1 MTIIQRVLQ
10 SVKKNRK
17 SNEMRKEI
25 VFKPLGR
32 IGKISVF
39 TSGKGGTGKS
49 SLASAIA
56 GFLSLA
62 GQKVL
67 LIDTD
72 TGLQNLSFML
82 GVDSEVFYDLYDVL
96 ERGIP
101 WEKSV
106 VAIPGFES
114 FFLLPS
120 DQIRDKQSIRKD
132 AFEIFLLKAVRYFD
146 HIIIDSPSGMEYG
159 FNFAV
164 SSVDTAFVVVVPET
178 PSIMDGAQI
187 LRLLDDR
194 HIPSR
199 LIVNKRVENLE
210 RVNLSPPSDEIER
223 MLGKPVLAS
232 IPMDTIIMAC
242 NHKGIPIA
250 LWDKE
255 GEAPNAIR
263 SFVQE
268 FWLAH
273 SNNNRIHTA
282 KTDKNDVQNVE
293 K

>member
-1 MTIIQRVLQ
+1 MTIIQRILR
-10 SVKKNRK
+10 SVKKNNTGNK
-17 SNEMRKEI
+17 NKKE
-25 VFKPLGR
+25 VSFQRLGKT
-32 IGKISVF
+32 GKISVF

-72 TGLQNLSFML
+72 TGLQNLGFML
-82 GVDSEVFYDLYDVL
+82 GVDSEIFYDLYDVL

-106 VAIPGFES
+106 VAIPGFKS
-114 FFLLPS
+114 FYLLPS

-132 AFEIFLLKAVRYFD
+132 AFEFFLLKAVRYFD

-164 SSVDTAFVVVVPET
+164 SSVDMAFVVIVPET

-187 LRLLDDR
+187 LRRLEDR
-194 HIPSR
+194 HITSHI
-199 LIVNKRVENLE
+199 IVNKRVEKFEN
-210 RVNLSPPSDEIER
+210 VNLSPTSDEIER
-223 MLGKPVLAS
+223 ILGKPVLTS

-263 SFVQE
+263 SFVQK
-268 FWLAH
+268 FW
-273 SNNNRIHTA
+273 TA
-282 KTDKNDVQNVE
+282 KNNVQNVKE
-293 K
+293 

>member
-1 MTIIQRVLQ
+1 M
-10 SVKKNRK
+10 
-17 SNEMRKEI
+17 
-25 VFKPLGR
+25 
-32 IGKISVF
+32 
-39 TSGKGGTGKS
+39 
-49 SLASAIA
+49 
-56 GFLSLA
+56 
-62 GQKVL
+62 
-67 LIDTD
+67 IDTD
-72 TGLQNLSFML
+72 TGLQNLGFML
-82 GVDSEVFYDLYDVL
+82 GVDSEIFYDLYDVL

-114 FFLLPS
+114 LYLLPS

-132 AFEIFLLKAVRYFD
+132 AFEFFLLKAVRYFD

-187 LRLLDDR
+187 LRRLEDR
-194 HIPSR
+194 HIPSHV
-199 LIVNKRVENLE
+199 IVNKRVEKLE
-210 RVNLSPPSDEIER
+210 KVNLSPTSDEIER
-223 MLGKPVLAS
+223 VLGKPVLTS

-263 SFVQE
+263 SFVQK
-268 FWLAH
+268 FWVVP
-273 SNNNRIHTA
+273 SNNNRTHTA
-282 KTDKNDVQNVE
+282 KAEKNSVRNVE

>member
-1 MTIIQRVLQ
+1 MTIIQRILR
-10 SVKKNRK
+10 SVKKNNTGNK
-17 SNEMRKEI
+17 NKKE
-25 VFKPLGR
+25 VSFQRLGKT
-32 IGKISVF
+32 GKISVF

-72 TGLQNLSFML
+72 TGLQNLGFML
-82 GVDSEVFYDLYDVL
+82 GVDSEIFYDLYDVL

-106 VAIPGFES
+106 VAIPGFKS
-114 FFLLPS
+114 FYLLPS

-132 AFEIFLLKAVRYFD
+132 AFEFFLLKAVRYFD

-164 SSVDTAFVVVVPET
+164 SSVDMAFVVIVPET

-187 LRLLDDR
+187 LRRLEDR
-194 HIPSR
+194 HITSHI
-199 LIVNKRVENLE
+199 IVNKRVEKFEN
-210 RVNLSPPSDEIER
+210 VNLSPTSDEIER
-223 MLGKPVLAS
+223 ILGKPVLTS

-250 LWDKE
+250 LWNKE

-263 SFVQE
+263 SFVQK
-268 FWLAH
+268 FW
-273 SNNNRIHTA
+273 TA
-282 KTDKNDVQNVE
+282 KNNVQNVKE
-293 K
+293 

>member
-1 MTIIQRVLQ
+1 MTIIQRILR
-10 SVKKNRK
+10 SVKKNNTGNK
-17 SNEMRKEI
+17 NKKE
-25 VFKPLGR
+25 VSFQRLGKT
-32 IGKISVF
+32 GKISVF

-72 TGLQNLSFML
+72 TGLQNLGFML
-82 GVDSEVFYDLYDVL
+82 GVDSEIFYDLYDVL

-106 VAIPGFES
+106 VAIPGFKS
-114 FFLLPS
+114 FYLLPS

-132 AFEIFLLKAVRYFD
+132 AFEFFLLKAVRYFD

-164 SSVDTAFVVVVPET
+164 SSVDMAFVVIVPET

-187 LRLLDDR
+187 LRRLEDR
-194 HIPSR
+194 HITSHI
-199 LIVNKRVENLE
+199 IVNKRVEKFEN
-210 RVNLSPPSDEIER
+210 VNLSPTSDEIER
-223 MLGKPVLAS
+223 ILGKPVLTS

-250 LWDKE
+250 LWNKE

-263 SFVQE
+263 SFVQK
-268 FWLAH
+268 FWLAK
-273 SNNNRIHTA
+273 NN
-282 KTDKNDVQNVE
+282 VQNVKE
-293 K
+293 